1 MNYAAG
7 ERISD
12 YEVVERIGA
21 GGMGAVYKVRNLI
34 TDRIEAMKVLL
45 PDLRQAADLA
55 ERFNREIKVH
65 ASLVHPN
72 IAALHTAM
80 RVEHQLVMI
89 MEYVEGV
96 SLATRLR
103 QGPIQC
109 HESVAYIS
117 QVLSALGYA
126 HERGVIHRDIKPANI
141 LITPNRIVKLMDF
154 GIAAT
159 TNTGSLQNRL
169 TAAGMALG
177 SVHYMSPEQV
187 KAGAPDARSDLYSL
201 GITFYE
207 MVTGQCPI
215 RGNSEYEIM
224 AAHLALAPPPPTDL
238 NPFLPPA
245 VAAIILKSIEKRP
258 DDRYQTAA
266 EFRAA
271 LEGLAPNATPS
282 SGHAAI
288 GQTGAR
294 PEANTRPATPA
305 AGTMVPPSGS
315 AISPAIVEATA
326 KDLAA
331 FIGPMAKII
340 VNRAAKTAQSPKQL
354 YETVA
359 AEISSVPDR
368 VKFLAKRGA

>member
-1 MNYAAG
+1 MNYEAG
-7 ERISD
+7 ARISD

-65 ASLVHPN
+65 ASLIHPN

-80 RVEHQLVMI
+80 RVENQLVMI
-89 MEYVEGV
+89 MEFVEGV
-96 SLATRLR
+96 SLASRLR
-103 QGPIQC
+103 QGPIQV
-109 HESVAYIS
+109 HESVAYII
-117 QVLSALGYA
+117 QVLLALGYA

-141 LITPNRIVKLMDF
+141 LITPNRTVKLMDF

-159 TNTGSLQNRL
+159 TSSQSLQNRL

-224 AAHLALAPPPPTDL
+224 AAHLAVAPPSPMEL
-238 NPFLPPA
+238 NPFLPPV

-271 LEGLAPNATPS
+271 LEALMTGATPS
-282 SGHAAI
+282 AGHAAI
-288 GQTGAR
+288 GHTTAR
-294 PEANTRPATPA
+294 PELTPHPPTPPS
-305 AGTMVPPSGS
+305 GTYVPPSG
-315 AISPAIVEATA
+315 ATINPAILEATV

-331 FIGPMAKII
+331 YIGPMAKII

-368 VKFLAKRGA
+368 IKFLTKRGA

>member
-1 MNYAAG
+1 MTYEVG
-7 ERISD
+7 ERIGD
-12 YEVVERIGA
+12 YQVIERIGA

-34 TDRIEAMKVLL
+34 TDRIDAMKVLL

-80 RVEHQLVMI
+80 RVENQLLMI
-89 MEYVEGV
+89 MEFVEGT
-96 SLATRLR
+96 SISTRLR

-109 HESVAYIS
+109 HESVAYIC
-117 QVLSALGYA
+117 QVLSALSYA
-126 HERGVIHRDIKPANI
+126 HERGIIHRDIKPANI
-141 LITPNRIVKLMDF
+141 MVTPHRIVKLMDF
-154 GIAAT
+154 GIATT
-159 TNTGSLQNRL
+159 TNSANLQNRL

-224 AAHLALAPPPPTDL
+224 AAHLAMAPPPPTEI

-245 VAAIILKSIEKRP
+245 VAAIIIKSIQKRP
-258 DDRYQTAA
+258 DDRFQTAA
-266 EFRAA
+266 DFRASLEA
-271 LEGLAPNATPS
+271 LSAGAGATSVQPVLVSGMGLDAPV
-282 SGHAAI
+282 
-288 GQTGAR
+288 
-294 PEANTRPATPA
+294 RPATP
-305 AGTMVPPSGS
+305 PSGTS
-315 AISPAIVEATA
+315 ILNPAIIEATV
-326 KDLAA
+326 KDLAL

-340 VNRAAKTAQSPKQL
+340 VNRASKQAQSPKQL

-359 AEISSVPDR
+359 LEISNVADR
-368 VKFLAKRGA
+368 TKFLAKRGA

>member
-1 MNYAAG
+1 MNYEVG
-7 ERISD
+7 ERIGD
-12 YEVVERIGA
+12 YQVVERIGA

-34 TDRIEAMKVLL
+34 TDRLDAMKVLL

-55 ERFNREIKVH
+55 ERFSREIKVH

-80 RVEHQLVMI
+80 RVENQLLMI
-89 MEYVEGV
+89 MEFVEGA
-96 SLATRLR
+96 SLSTRLR

-109 HESVAYIS
+109 QESVNYIC
-117 QVLSALGYA
+117 QVLSALSYA
-126 HERGVIHRDIKPANI
+126 HERGIIHRDIKPANI
-141 LITPNRIVKLMDF
+141 MVTPSRVVKLMDF
-154 GIAAT
+154 GIAT
-159 TNTGSLQNRL
+159 TTGTGSLQNRL

-224 AAHLALAPPPPTDL
+224 AAHLALAPPSPIEL

-245 VAAIILKSIEKRP
+245 VAAIIQKSIQKRP
-258 DDRYQTAA
+258 DDRFQTAA
-266 EFRAA
+266 EFRANLEA
-271 LEGLAPNATPS
+271 LTA
-282 SGHAAI
+282 AAI
-288 GQTGAR
+288 
-294 PEANTRPATPA
+294 PATAQPA
-305 AGTMVPPSGS
+305 TIAGSQPDVSVRPSTPPSGTS
-315 AISPAIVEATA
+315 LINPAILAATV

-331 FIGPMAKII
+331 YIGPMAKII
-340 VNRAAKTAQSPKQL
+340 VNRAAKQAQNPKQL

-359 AEISSVPDR
+359 LEISSVADR
-368 VKFLAKRGA
+368 TKFLAKRGA

>member
-1 MNYAAG
+1 MNYGVG
-7 ERISD
+7 ERIGD
-12 YEVVERIGA
+12 YEVVDRIGA

-89 MEYVEGV
+89 MEYVEGA
-96 SLATRLR
+96 SLSVRLR

-109 HESVAYIS
+109 HESVAYIC

-141 LITPNRIVKLMDF
+141 MVTPNRIVKLMDF

-159 TNTGSLQNRL
+159 TNAGNLQNRL

-187 KAGAPDARSDLYSL
+187 KAAAPDARSDLYSL

-224 AAHLALAPPPPTDL
+224 AAHLALAPQSPIEL

-258 DDRYQTAA
+258 DDRFQTAA

-271 LEGLAPNATPS
+271 LDALVVGATPG
-282 SGHAAI
+282 SGQPAL
-288 GQTGAR
+288 GATVVR
-294 PEANTRPATPA
+294 PELATRPVT
-305 AGTMVPPSGS
+305 PPSGT
-315 AISPAIVEATA
+315 AIISPDILEATT
-326 KDLAA
+326 KDLAVY
-331 FIGPMAKII
+331 IGPMAKII

-359 AEISSVPDR
+359 GEIASMADR

>member
-1 MNYAAG
+1 MNYEVG
-7 ERISD
+7 DRIGD
-12 YEVVERIGA
+12 YQVVERIGA

-34 TDRIEAMKVLL
+34 TDRTDAMKVLL

-55 ERFNREIKVH
+55 ERFSREIKVH

-72 IAALHTAM
+72 IASLHTAM
-80 RVEHQLVMI
+80 RVENQLLMI
-89 MEYVEGV
+89 MEFVEGA

-109 HESVAYIS
+109 QESVNYVC
-117 QVLSALGYA
+117 QVLSALSYA
-126 HERGVIHRDIKPANI
+126 HERGIIHRDIKPANI
-141 LITPNRIVKLMDF
+141 MVTPSRMVKLMDF
-154 GIAAT
+154 GIAT
-159 TNTGSLQNRL
+159 TTGPGTLQNRL

-224 AAHLALAPPPPTDL
+224 AAHLALAPPSPIEL

-245 VAAIILKSIEKRP
+245 VAAIIQKSIQKRP
-258 DDRYQTAA
+258 DDRFQTAA
-266 EFRAA
+266 EFRASLEA
-271 LEGLAPNATPS
+271 LTAATVPPAMMTGSRPDVAVRPS
-282 SGHAAI
+282 
-288 GQTGAR
+288 T
-294 PEANTRPATPA
+294 
-305 AGTMVPPSGS
+305 PPSGTS
-315 AISPAIVEATA
+315 LINPAIVEATV

-331 FIGPMAKII
+331 YIGPMAKII
-340 VNRAAKTAQSPKQL
+340 VNRAAKQAQNPKQL

-359 AEISSVPDR
+359 QEISSIADR
-368 VKFLAKRGA
+368 TKFLAKRGA

>member
-1 MNYAAG
+1 MNYEVG
-7 ERISD
+7 DRVGD
-12 YEVVERIGA
+12 YQVVERIGA

-34 TDRIEAMKVLL
+34 TDRLDAMKVLL

-55 ERFNREIKVH
+55 ERFSREIKVH

-80 RVEHQLVMI
+80 RLENQLLMI
-89 MEYVEGV
+89 MELVEGT
-96 SLATRLR
+96 SLSTRLR

-109 HESVAYIS
+109 QESVNYIC
-117 QVLSALGYA
+117 QVLSALSYA
-126 HERGVIHRDIKPANI
+126 HERGIIHRDIKPANI
-141 LITPNRIVKLMDF
+141 MVTPNRIVKLMDF

-159 TNTGSLQNRL
+159 TGPGNLQNRL

-224 AAHLALAPPPPTDL
+224 AAHLALAPPSPIEL

-245 VAAIILKSIEKRP
+245 VADIIQKSIQKRP
-258 DDRYQTAA
+258 DDRFQTAA
-266 EFRAA
+266 EFRASLEA
-271 LEGLAPNATPS
+271 LTAGAIPTTVQPVMRTGSQPEMPRAAT
-282 SGHAAI
+282 
-288 GQTGAR
+288 
-294 PEANTRPATPA
+294 
-305 AGTMVPPSGS
+305 PPSGTS
-315 AISPAIVEATA
+315 LINPAIIEATV

-331 FIGPMAKII
+331 YIGPMAKII
-340 VNRAAKTAQSPKQL
+340 VNRAAKQAQNPKQL

-359 AEISSVPDR
+359 QEISSIADR
-368 VKFLAKRGA
+368 TKFLAKRGA

>member
-1 MNYAAG
+1 MTYAVG
-7 ERISD
+7 ERIGD
-12 YEVVERIGA
+12 YQVVESIGA

-55 ERFNREIKVH
+55 ERFNREIKVQ

-80 RVEHQLVMI
+80 RMENQLLMI
-89 MEYVEGV
+89 MEFVEGV
-96 SLATRLR
+96 SVASRLR

-109 HESVAYIS
+109 QEAVHYTS
-117 QVLSALGYA
+117 QVLSALSYA
-126 HERGVIHRDIKPANI
+126 HERGIIHRDIKPANI
-141 LITPNRIVKLMDF
+141 MVTPAKIVKLMDF
-154 GIAAT
+154 GIATT
-159 TNTGSLQNRL
+159 TNSANLQNRL

-224 AAHLALAPPPPTDL
+224 AGHLAVAPAPPIEL

-245 VAAIILKSIEKRP
+245 VSAIILKAIEKRP
-258 DDRYQTAA
+258 DDRFQTAA
-266 EFRAA
+266 EFRASLEA
-271 LEGLAPNATPS
+271 LVHGATPS
-282 SGHAAI
+282 APQPAI
-288 GQTGAR
+288 SMESR
-294 PEANTRPATPA
+294 PEIARGAT
-305 AGTMVPPSGS
+305 PPSGTS
-315 AISPAIVEATA
+315 MFPPGMLEAA
-326 KDLAA
+326 VKDLAVY
-331 FIGPMAKII
+331 IGPMAKII
-340 VNRAAKTAQSPKQL
+340 VNRAAKRAQSPKQL

-359 AEISSVPDR
+359 AEIPSPADR
-368 VKFLAKRGA
+368 AAFLARHGA